1 MAQECG
7 FFNAE
12 LEGSEYD
19 RVYNAEQFAAY
30 FASFIAN
37 GVFGNSMGELVVLE
51 NQQANM
57 SVDVSSGQA
66 WINGWWYRNTEELNL
81 PIALADGVLNR
92 KDIVVLRWGNAER
105 DMWLQVLQGEP
116 SGEPIAPSIV
126 RNADYY
132 DLKLC
137 EISIPAGTSRI
148 TQSLITDTRLD
159 NNVCGLVTGVV
170 DQIDTTELYL
180 QFRSQF
186 EDFKDMS
193 KEEFNEWFDA
203 IKGQITTDL
212 GIRLQLEIG
221 DLSELETEDKTDLVS
236 AINEAA
242 SKGGTPGVFYNTDAD
257 AEADIANIPEDS
269 MVYTNDGEDEPI
281 NARQIKY
288 DDGTQQGSD
297 VETQINNINN
307 DLSDKVER
315 MTNVSGYQT
324 VDVLGYNPTT
334 KKLGLKVNGADTV
347 IPFNSGISNTF
358 SYSLVNNKGGNTDV
372 DIFIPQGVSS
382 ITINYTAKSSYVS
395 TGVYVDGTF
404 HDVTSSPITYPVS
417 TKITLHIFD
426 QYTNNSATFKVV
438 FN

>member
-30 FASFIAN
+30 FASFIGN

-57 SVDVSSGQA
+57 SVDVSSGKG

-92 KDIVVLRWGNAER
+92 KDIVVLRWGNSER

-116 SGEPIAPSIV
+116 SGEPIAPEIV

-137 EISIPAGTSRI
+137 EIDIPAGTTRI

-159 NNVCGLVTGVV
+159 NNVCGLVTGLI

-180 QFRSQF
+180 QFNAQFNAWFSAIQEQF
-186 EDFKDMS
+186 EGDVP
-193 KEEFNEWFDA
+193 A
-203 IKGQITTDL
+203 ILQAQIDDL
-212 GIRLQLEIG
+212 FGIISSRIESSSTSTHAYSVGDLFIYDNKLCKASSAISIG
-221 DLSELETEDKTDLVS
+221 DTIILSPTTNYNCEQTSIVDEIPLGG
-236 AINEAA
+236 
-242 SKGGTPGVFYNTDAD
+242 GGTPGVFYNTDAD
-257 AEADIANIPEDS
+257 AEADIVNIPEGS

-281 NARQIKY
+281 NARQIRY

-297 VETQINNINN
+297 VETQINNIKN
-307 DLSDKVER
+307 DLIELAEE
-315 MTNVSGYQT
+315 VSKMGMPNLDYS
-324 VDVLGYNPTT
+324 NPLHTFTT
-334 KKLGLKVNGADTV
+334 GNLTYTATKDCYLVGTSYGNASRTISVNG
-347 IPFNSGISNTF
+347 
-358 SYSLVNNKGGNTDV
+358 
-372 DIFIPQGVSS
+372 
-382 ITINYTAKSSYVS
+382 
-395 TGVYVDGTF
+395 
-404 HDVTSSPITYPVS
+404 
-417 TKITLHIFD
+417 TKIVDTSIGGVTFINTKLTTGDVVTTSVQQTSLHVL
-426 QYTNNSATFKVV
+426 QPLS
-438 FN
+438 